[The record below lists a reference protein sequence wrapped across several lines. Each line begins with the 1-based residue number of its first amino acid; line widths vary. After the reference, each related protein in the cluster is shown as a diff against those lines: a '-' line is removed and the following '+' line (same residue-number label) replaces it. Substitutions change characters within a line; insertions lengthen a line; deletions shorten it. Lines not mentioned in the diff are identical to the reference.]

1 MIATDEVRR
10 LKMESRFET
19 LVTPWTHEDEAN
31 DIAYQTVWN
40 SKCCNL
46 GFVAGEG
53 ADFFKLAEERI
64 QIQTALKS
72 KAQKTGEITAA
83 RQRAKSE
90 QPLKVGDSG
99 KRAAKI
105 EKVEKVTPVSKP
117 KKSKLEPVSK
127 ATDTILEVNASSAS
141 ESAVI
146 AT

>member
-1 MIATDEVRR
+1 MITTDEVRR
-10 LKMESRFET
+10 LKMESRLET
-19 LVTPWTHEDEAN
+19 LVTPWTNEDEAE
-31 DIAYQTVWN
+31 DIAFNTVWN

-46 GFVAGEG
+46 GFVAGRG
-53 ADFFKLAEERI
+53 AEFFKLAEERI

-105 EKVEKVTPVSKP
+105 EKVEKDTPVRKP

>member
-19 LVTPWTHEDEAN
+19 LVTPWTNEDEAEDLAFN
-31 DIAYQTVWN
+31 TVWN
-40 SKCCNL
+40 SKCCYL
-46 GFVAGEG
+46 GFVAGRG
-53 ADFFKLAEERI
+53 AEFFKLAEERI
-64 QIQTALKS
+64 LIQSSLKS

-83 RQRAKSE
+83 RQLAKSE

-105 EKVEKVTPVSKP
+105 EKVEKDTPVSKP
-117 KKSKLEPVSK
+117 KKSKLEPAPK
-127 ATDTILEVNASSAS
+127 AKDTILAVDASSAS

-146 AT
+146 KT